1 MTDRANSEPLGSGPR
16 ITVFVVDEDP
26 ARGAQ
31 LEADVRR
38 VLLDL
43 AEVRLVTH
51 TNAATDLA
59 KELHRS
65 GGLVPVLF
73 IDGDSHGASQ
83 TAITLHDV
91 PELEH
96 SRCVLVTSSPS
107 LGGVDLALRRGAVHG
122 MITRPWTSDG
132 LTAQLTANLA
142 TFLLEHAPDR
152 LADFEPILDVD
163 TRDRA
168 AQRVAEHN
176 AATASPT
183 PRTPL
188 LLDGSISDEEVE
200 QRMIQLLDRALG
212 HPPRIRVAAGTVM
225 IESGDDVGGI
235 YVVLEGSVRLSS
247 TTPTGEH
254 ILHQQSTGAI
264 IGLLSLASHRR
275 AMLQCRAV
283 TDVRALPI
291 TLNQLAQALESE
303 PELSSLLTRVL
314 VTSLARRLR
323 RSDELQVE
331 LDHSLSALSEAR
343 SQLVAAA
350 RFAALG
356 ELAAGMAHELNN
368 PTAALVR
375 SAVHLKADLEELLDD
390 PTLRSIIDRR
400 LDETTLAPSAER
412 ALRRELVEDGI
423 DADLVRQ
430 LLDAGF
436 TDPVEIRLAAD
447 RNGRDAERA
456 VVASRLGRSF
466 RTVVDAAGRIEEL
479 VGSLRS
485 YVRGEDG
492 RGAVEPGV
500 DVASTI
506 EDALR
511 LVAHRIGR
519 VEVERRF
526 ATVPGISGRP
536 GALQQVWTNL
546 ITNSLD
552 ALSVAEAAESSPS
565 LHAGG
570 ELTITV
576 DPTADAIHVHVIDNG
591 PGIPPDL
598 QDRIFEPRFTTKLGR
613 VQFGLGLGLSIS
625 RQIIEDHGGHIAVTS
640 KPGHTD
646 VHVVLP
652 IGGAS

>member
-1 MTDRANSEPLGSGPR
+1 MTEPVAT
-16 ITVFVVDEDP
+16 IIVIDEDP
-26 ARGAQ
+26 GMGPV

-38 VLLDL
+38 VLGDL
-43 AEVRLVTH
+43 AEVILVTQ
-51 TNAATDLA
+51 ADEAVA
-59 KELHRS
+59 RGRS
-65 GGLVPVLF
+65 VVADGGLVPVIF
-73 IDGDSHGASQ
+73 IDGDSRRAGS
-83 TAITLHDV
+83 TAITLHDL

-122 MITRPWTSDG
+122 MITRPWTTEG
-132 LTAQLTANLA
+132 LWAQLIANLA

-152 LADFEPILDVD
+152 MVHFEAVLDAT
-163 TRDRA
+163 TREQA
-168 AQRVAEHN
+168 AQRVAQRK
-176 AATASPT
+176 AVTTSVSPG
-183 PRTPL
+183 TPL
-188 LLDGSISDEEVE
+188 LLDPTISDAEVE
-200 QRMIQLLDRALG
+200 QRMIDLLDRALG
-212 HPPRIRVAAGTVM
+212 HPPRLRVAAGTVM

-235 YVVLEGSVRLSS
+235 YVILDGTVRLSS

-254 ILHQQSTGAI
+254 ILHQRSTGAI

-314 VTSLARRLR
+314 VSSLARRLR

-331 LDHSLSALSEAR
+331 LDRSLSELSEAR
-343 SQLVAAA
+343 TQLIGAA

-375 SAVHLKADLEELLDD
+375 SAAHLEADLKELVDD
-390 PTLRSIIDRR
+390 PALRSIIDRR
-400 LDETTLAPSAER
+400 IDEEAIEPSAQR
-412 ALRRELVEDGI
+412 ALRRDLVEAGI
-423 DADLVRQ
+423 EPDVVGR

-436 TDPVEIRLAAD
+436 SDEREIARVAAALRPD
-447 RNGRDAERA
+447 QERA
-456 VVASRLGRSF
+456 VAASRLGRSF
-466 RTVVDAAGRIEEL
+466 RTVVDAAGRIEAL

-492 RGAVEPGV
+492 RGAVESNV
-500 DVASTI
+500 DVTATI

-511 LVAHRIGR
+511 LVAHRLGD
-519 VEVERRF
+519 VVVERRF
-526 ATVPGISGRP
+526 APAPGIDGRP
-536 GALQQVWTNL
+536 GALQQVWTNV
-546 ITNSLD
+546 ITNALD
-552 ALSVAEAAESSPS
+552 ALSDSADSSSAPERQEAPHLS
-565 LHAGG
+565 
-570 ELTITV
+570 ITV
-576 DPTADAIHVHVIDNG
+576 DVVDGALHVHVVDNG
-591 PGIPPDL
+591 PGIPPEL
-598 QDRIFEPRFTTKLGR
+598 CERIFEPRFTTKLGR

-625 RQIIEDHGGHIAVTS
+625 RQIIEDHGGHITVTS
-640 KPGHTD
+640 RVGRTD

-652 IGGAS
+652 IGGTS

>member
-1 MTDRANSEPLGSGPR
+1 MTSRASQPRPSGPR
-16 ITVFVVDEDP
+16 VTIIVVDDDSTTGPLLET
-26 ARGAQ
+26 AVRG
-31 LEADVRR
+31 
-38 VLLDL
+38 VLDDL
-43 AEVRLVTH
+43 AEVRLVGH
-51 TNAATDLA
+51 TDDAAEVA
-59 KELHRS
+59 RS
-65 GGLVPVLF
+65 VHHADGIVPVLF

-83 TAITLHDV
+83 TAITLHDL

-122 MITRPWTSDG
+122 MITRPWTIDG

-152 LADFEPILDVD
+152 LVDFEPILDAD

-176 AATASPT
+176 AATASSTPT
-183 PRTPL
+183 TPL
-188 LLDGSISDEEVE
+188 LLDASISDDEVE

-343 SQLVAAA
+343 AQLVASA

-375 SAVHLKADLEELLDD
+375 SAVHLKADLEQLLDD
-390 PTLRSIIDRR
+390 PALRSIIDRR
-400 LDETTLAPSAER
+400 LAETTLAPSAER
-412 ALRRELVEDGI
+412 ALRRELVDDGI
-423 DADLVRQ
+423 DPDLVRQ

-447 RNGRDAERA
+447 RDGRDAERA

-492 RGAVEPGV
+492 RGAFEPGV
-500 DVASTI
+500 DVTSTI
-506 EDALR
+506 ENALR
-511 LVAHRIGR
+511 LVSHRIGQ

-526 ATVPGISGRP
+526 APTPGINGRP

-546 ITNSLD
+546 ITNALD
-552 ALSVAEAAESSPS
+552 ALGVAQPAATRSGPQ
-565 LHAGG
+565 AGA

-576 DPTADAIHVHVIDNG
+576 ETIADAVHVHVIDNG

-652 IGGAS
+652 TGGAS